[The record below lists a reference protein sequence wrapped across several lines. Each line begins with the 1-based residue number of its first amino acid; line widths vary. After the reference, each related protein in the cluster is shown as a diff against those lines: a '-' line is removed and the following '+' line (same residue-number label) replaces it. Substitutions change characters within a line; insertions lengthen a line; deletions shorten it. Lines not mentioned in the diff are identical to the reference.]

1 MFHQSVLLA
10 LCIGAIT
17 GWATIFLTRG
27 FWVRKIQDAQERNA
41 MRKLAPVG
49 GLLTGLLISMVV
61 LLHPSIEQKNLLV
74 PITALGTLG
83 FFVVGAM
90 YLALFERLERWAGK
104 SNRKY

>member
-1 MFHQSVLLA
+1 MFHQSVPLT
-10 LCIGAIT
+10 LCIGAFT

-27 FWVRKIQDAQERNA
+27 FWARRVQDVQERNA

-61 LLHPSIEQKNLLV
+61 ILHPAIGQKNLLL

-83 FFVVGAM
+83 FFVVGTM

-104 SNRKY
+104 SNRKD